1 MRDNVKKVPVSQQNA
16 PSISLLQKKE
26 VRELSAPTG
35 QLNSEILSIEEL
47 KRRTVEQA
55 KASQEDISNKPK
67 QEFTYDQLKMVWRE
81 FAFEIKK
88 NERPA
93 AETVF
98 SIMTKKDPALDG
110 TLVSYEVENEVLFDL
125 MMRNFGEELQNY
137 IRTKLNNWTVVLDVK
152 VVENSDNL
160 PKYMTGKD
168 KYQLLS
174 QKNINLITL
183 QKTFNLDIE
192 L

>member
-1 MRDNVKKVPVSQQNA
+1 MRDLP
-16 PSISLLQKKE
+16 
-26 VRELSAPTG
+26 APTG

>member
-1 MRDNVKKVPVSQQNA
+1 
-16 PSISLLQKKE
+16 
-26 VRELSAPTG
+26 
-35 QLNSEILSIEEL
+35 
-47 KRRTVEQA
+47 
-55 KASQEDISNKPK
+55 
-67 QEFTYDQLKMVWRE
+67 
-81 FAFEIKK
+81 
-88 NERPA
+88 
-93 AETVF
+93 
-98 SIMTKKDPALDG
+98 MTKKDPALDG

>member
-88 NERPA
+88 MNDLRPKP
-93 AETVF
+93 F
-98 SIMTKKDPALDG
+98 LAL
-110 TLVSYEVENEVLFDL
+110 
-125 MMRNFGEELQNY
+125 
-137 IRTKLNNWTVVLDVK
+137 
-152 VVENSDNL
+152 
-160 PKYMTGKD
+160 
-168 KYQLLS
+168 
-174 QKNINLITL
+174 
-183 QKTFNLDIE
+183 
-192 L
+192 